1 MSISY
6 EQLEKEGDRLYE
18 QLEKEGDRLIKQ
30 IYEEMYKTK
39 MLNINETN
47 VEIVRERMRKYAQ
60 KITEEEEID
69 EVVVTKTQMID
80 ENAYVIHI
88 DL

>member
-6 EQLEKEGDRLYE
+6 EQLEKDGDRL
-18 QLEKEGDRLIKQ
+18 LKQ
-30 IYEEMYKTK
+30 ILAEMYKTK
-39 MLNINETN
+39 MLNINEMN

>member
-6 EQLEKEGDRLYE
+6 EQLEKDGD
-18 QLEKEGDRLIKQ
+18 QLLKLILA
-30 IYEEMYKTK
+30 EMYKTE
-39 MLNINETN
+39 MLNINEMN
-47 VEIVRERMRKYAQ
+47 VEIVRERMKKYAQ

-69 EVVVTKTQMID
+69 EEVVTKTQMID